1 MKVLG
6 IDPGLAN
13 TGWGIIQQSADSNQR
28 PAGNGYWEVVEY
40 GNIAT
45 DASNTTAE
53 RLSTIYAEI
62 SQVIKKYAPD
72 IVAVE
77 ELFFGIN
84 AKSAL
89 KVGEA
94 RGAVILA
101 AGDAK
106 LEVKEYTATEIKVAL
121 TSYGQANKEQVQRM
135 VKRFLN
141 LSKVPEPDH
150 AADALACAYCYAVS
164 NGDLNSSY
172 CSEK

>member
-1 MKVLG
+1 MRVLG

-13 TGWGIIQQSADSNQR
+13 TGWGIIQNSVPNED
-28 PAGNGYWEVVEY
+28 WEVIDFGSVTTK
-40 GNIAT
+40 AR
-45 DASNTTAE
+45 SSTAE
-53 RLSTIYAEI
+53 RLNKIYTEI
-62 SQVIKKYAPD
+62 SGLIRKHSPD
-72 IVAVE
+72 VVAVE
-77 ELFFGIN
+77 KIFLGVN

-106 LEVKEYTATEIKVAL
+106 LEVREYTATEIKVAL
-121 TSYGQANKEQVQRM
+121 TDYGQASKEQVQLM

-141 LSKVPEPDH
+141 LPKIPKPDH

-164 NGDLNSSY
+164 NGDL
-172 CSEK
+172 KL